1 MKKLLIAFGLGLSA
15 LIASPSNAF
24 ATTLA
29 APPMFNG
36 QISMNGGG
44 SYTASEFTFN
54 GSGNIVYDTAYGS
67 FAPAFTPGCNG
78 CVALSNISLT
88 NFTPETIYSA
98 TLGGETTTFILDSF
112 SYSETASGFSLAGMG
127 YATLTGYANSPGF
140 FELTSQG
147 GEGMNVSFSSTTN
160 VPEPGSLLLLGTG
173 LVGLGLLAKKRRKN
187 NFKKTV

>member
-1 MKKLLIAFGLGLSA
+1 MKKLLIAFGLALSA
-15 LIASPSNAF
+15 LIASPSSAF
-24 ATTLA
+24 ATVL

-44 SYTASEFTFN
+44 SYTTSEFTFN
-54 GSGNIVYDTAYGS
+54 GAGNIVADTAYGS
-67 FAPAFTPGCNG
+67 FAPAFTPGCNS

-98 TLGGETTTFILDSF
+98 TLGGKTTAFILDSF
-112 SYSETASGFSLAGMG
+112 SYSETSSGFSLAGMG

-160 VPEPGSLLLLGTG
+160 VPEPGSLLILGTG
-173 LVGLGLLAKKRRKN
+173 LVGLGLLVGKRRKN
-187 NFKKTV
+187 NLKKTI